1 MKKACQAKAAQNPLA
16 YQKRRKIKMKKRL
29 NIFIIFILSLLFVG
43 CGSSGAQSTPE
54 SSPGNSDSVNTIE
67 SALDDDSSENIL
79 DNTSDDD
86 SPDNTKETIPDASS
100 SADAVDNDNS
110 ESIAESPPAEAAEST
125 ENELAEDGSYT
136 TKEDVARYLYL
147 YGHLPSNFITKKDAE
162 QLGWTGGSLEPYA
175 PGMCIGGSRFGNYEG
190 LLPEKEGR
198 TYTECDIDT
207 LGADK
212 RGAKRIV
219 FSNDG
224 LIYYTED
231 HYETFELLYGDDS
244 DG

>member
-1 MKKACQAKAAQNPLA
+1 
-16 YQKRRKIKMKKRL
+16 MKKRL
-29 NIFIIFILSLLFVG
+29 NIFIIFLLSLLLVS
-43 CGSSGAQSTPE
+43 CGTSGKQNLPE
-54 SSPGNSDSVNTIE
+54 SSPANASSVNTIE
-67 SALDDDSSENIL
+67 SALDDNGPDSTIES
-79 DNTSDDD
+79 
-86 SPDNTKETIPDASS
+86 IPDASS
-100 SADAVDNDNS
+100 SAYAVDNDNS
-110 ESIAESPPAEAAEST
+110 ESITESPPAEAAEEA
-125 ENELAEDGSYT
+125 ENELSEDGAYT

-162 QLGWTGGSLEPYA
+162 KLGWPGGSLEPYA

-198 TYTECDIDT
+198 FYTECDIDT

-231 HYETFELLYGDDS
+231 HYESFELLYGDETAQ
-244 DG
+244 